1 MTPQARACWPA
12 RGGSLPAWLASLG
25 LMLLVCAAGCANE
38 SGGKAAVPATT
49 QPAIHLLQAQLLS
62 VPGDGFTPP
71 PLNPPEA
78 ALTADGWE
86 PVALPYKVR
95 RNVTGP
101 FGPRRTVTDWYQLD
115 LTGLAPSAESTYLY
129 IPRWK
134 TIGQLAIYADGK
146 LLYQSE
152 GSLVYNDYNHPLLL
166 RLNGAAGLPAP
177 ATVLLRIDRLLTS
190 GSALST
196 VWAGPAQE
204 IVWRYQWRTFF
215 QNQLPFA
222 GISAFLAVGIFSLLI
237 WFKRR
242 HESLY
247 LLFFIISAAAFLRMQ
262 HYYVGGNYLPLS
274 DEWLQWLTVSSLMW
288 LVTLVNNFMER
299 LHKRPLRWLTPTLVT
314 VTLACNLL
322 TLPGSAMLV
331 PSLVLIT
338 PLLYLLML
346 PFAVLISVDALRNAL
361 RTRSRDVWLMAGW
374 FVGTIVLSAYDLAL
388 QNNWVNPEGV
398 YTNPYGVLGLFTM
411 FGYIMFGRYVGAIG
425 EVERVNAGL
434 AQRLRDREAELAASY
449 ERMSKIEQ
457 RQTLSDER
465 QRLMQ
470 DMHDG
475 LGSTLISAIRSVEQG
490 GMSDSKVSQIL
501 KDCMDDLKLAI
512 DSMEPVEADLLL
524 LLATLRFRLEPR
536 LEGTDVTL
544 LWEVREL
551 PTLDWLD
558 PSSALHIL
566 RIVQESVANIL
577 RHTRATEIRVGTAV
591 QGDGVQV
598 IIEDNGQGFDVE
610 KALGE
615 AAGRGLHNQRRRA
628 ESIGGMVDWQS
639 GPAGTRLTLWLP
651 LRRGAADTAR
661 TG

>member
-1 MTPQARACWPA
+1 MTPPARARWRIRPGA
-12 RGGSLPAWLASLG
+12 LPAWLAILA
-25 LMLLVCAAGCANE
+25 LMLLACTAGCAGEPGN
-38 SGGKAAVPATT
+38 KAAANSVAHPATH
-49 QPAIHLLQAQLLS
+49 PAIHLLQAQLLS
-62 VPGDGFTPP
+62 VPGDGFSPP
-71 PLNPPEA
+71 PVNPPKEILA
-78 ALTADGWE
+78 AHGWE
-86 PVALPYKVR
+86 TVALPHKAR
-95 RNVTGP
+95 RHVVGP
-101 FGPRRTVTDWYQLD
+101 YGPRRTVTDWYKLD
-115 LTGLAPSAESTYLY
+115 LSSLPASAEPAYLY

-166 RLNGAAGLPAP
+166 RLNGAAGVPVPAS
-177 ATVLLRIDRLLTS
+177 VLLRIDRLQSS

-196 VWAGPAQE
+196 VWAGPAAE
-204 IVWRYQWRTFF
+204 LVWRYQWRTFF

-222 GISAFLAVGIFSLLI
+222 GVSAFLAMGVFSLVI

-288 LVTLVNNFMER
+288 LVVLVNNFMER
-299 LHKRPLRWLTPTLVT
+299 LHKRPLRWLTPTLVA
-314 VTLACNLL
+314 VTLALNLL
-322 TLPGSAMLV
+322 TLPGAAALL
-331 PSLVLIT
+331 PDLVLIT

-374 FVGTIVLSAYDLAL
+374 FVATIVLSAYDLAL
-388 QNNWVNPEGV
+388 QNNWVGPEGV
-398 YTNPYGVLGLFTM
+398 YTNPYGVVGLFVM

-434 AQRLRDREAELAASY
+434 AQRLQDREAELAASY

-490 GMSDSKVSQIL
+490 GMSDRKVSQIL
-501 KDCMDDLKLAI
+501 KDCMDDLKLTI

-536 LEGTDVTL
+536 LEGTDVRL

-577 RHTRATEIRVGTAV
+577 RHTRATEIRVGTASV
-591 QGDGVQV
+591 PGGVEV

-628 ESIGGMVDWQS
+628 ESIGGRVDWLS

-651 LRRGAADTAR
+651 IRREG
-661 TG
+661 